1 MTAAL
6 AETGIAA
13 DKAPDPDS
21 ERKWRIDVLRDDAA
35 RAVSLLA
42 DESLPRA
49 RTPGLLDTLD
59 SHALVPSR
67 SNEHTKLIAGM
78 SGELERTLSSVD
90 GVISARVHLAVP
102 QPDMLSDAQPPLPSA
117 SVLLRHRGEKSPMP
131 AGDVQRLVAGAVPGL
146 PVDRVAVVE
155 TAVSAPPP
163 SAGLVRLGPFAT
175 TKASAQK
182 LKWLLGAAA
191 LLNVALVVFVG
202 ILWSRVRE
210 GRKRVPDSAAAPE
223 AR

>member
-1 MTAAL
+1 VTAAL

-13 DKAPDPDS
+13 DKSPDPDS

-35 RAVSLLA
+35 RAVSVLA
-42 DESLPRA
+42 DENLPRA
-49 RTPGLLDTLD
+49 RSPGLLDTLD

-90 GVISARVHLAVP
+90 GVLSARVHLAVSS
-102 QPDMLSDAQPPLPSA
+102 PDRLSDAEPPPPSA
-117 SVLLRHRGEKSPMP
+117 SVLLRYRGERSPMP

-146 PVDRVAVVE
+146 SLDRVAVVE
-155 TAVSAPPP
+155 TAVSAPPQ
-163 SAGLVRLGPFAT
+163 SAGLVRVGPFAT
-175 TKASAQK
+175 TKGSAQK
-182 LKWLLGAAA
+182 LKLLLGAAA
-191 LLNVALVVFVG
+191 LLNVLLVTFVG
-202 ILWSRVRE
+202 VLWSRVRE
-210 GRKRVPDSAAAPE
+210 GRKRDADSATAPE